1 MPEFSSSNGAKPHVL
16 EKSRDEPWLPLV
28 RELLRGLQFGSVV
41 ITVQDRVVV
50 QVDCTEKH
58 RLRRP

>member
-1 MPEFSSSNGAKPHVL
+1 MSESASPNGARPQVV
-16 EKSRDEPWLPLV
+16 EQGRDEPWLPLL

-50 QVDCTEKH
+50 QVDRTEKH
-58 RLRRP
+58 RLRRA